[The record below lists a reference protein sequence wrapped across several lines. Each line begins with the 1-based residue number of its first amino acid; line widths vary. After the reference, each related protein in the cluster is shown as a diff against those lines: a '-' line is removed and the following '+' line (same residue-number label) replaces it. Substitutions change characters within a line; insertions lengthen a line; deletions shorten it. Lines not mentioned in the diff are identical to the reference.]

1 MPETEVVIFMDD
13 DGSAPLLDWL
23 DVLPA
28 KVQDKCIVR
37 IERLS
42 EQGHELR
49 RPEADYLRDS
59 IHELR
64 IRHLRVNYRIL
75 YFFHQQQAVLSHG
88 ITKESTIPDGE
99 IDLAVSRNGKFE
111 QDPENHTYR
120 EASNE

>member
-1 MPETEVVIFMDD
+1 MDD

-23 DVLPA
+23 DVLPE

-42 EQGHELR
+42 EHVHELR
-49 RPEADYLRDS
+49 RPEADFLRDS
-59 IHELR
+59 IYELR

-88 ITKESTIPDGE
+88 ITKESTIPGGE
-99 IDLAVSRNGKFE
+99 IDLAVRRNREFE
-111 QDPENHTYR
+111 QDPEEHTYR
-120 EASNE
+120 EVSNE

>member
-1 MPETEVVIFMDD
+1 MDD
-13 DGSAPLLDWL
+13 DGAAPLLDWL
-23 DVLPA
+23 DVLPQ

-75 YFFHQQQAVLSHG
+75 YFF
-88 ITKESTIPDGE
+88 TN
-99 IDLAVSRNGKFE
+99 SRQFC
-111 QDPENHTYR
+111 PT
-120 EASNE
+120 A